1 MPNRVLVCLP
11 CIFSRKMSLSALI
24 GGAKCPLA
32 EEIEACIRQD
42 RQAKMHS
49 EPDRDHF
56 C

>member
-1 MPNRVLVCLP
+1 MPSRVLVCLP
-11 CIFSRKMSLSALI
+11 RIFSRTMSLSALI

-32 EEIEACIRQD
+32 EGIETCIRQD

>member
-1 MPNRVLVCLP
+1 MPSRVLVCLP
-11 CIFSRKMSLSALI
+11 RIFTRTMSLSALI

-32 EEIEACIRQD
+32 EEIKAYIRQD

-49 EPDRDHF
+49 DPDRDHF